1 MAQALGLVV
10 ASVSAGPVIDVRG
23 NKLALV
29 TGLSLIVASLFA
41 APNAGGY
48 AGLLIVYFILGIGG
62 GIVVTAANSL
72 VGAVEPTR
80 RGSALNFLNLFFGL
94 GGIITTYAASYLM
107 TPIVLCYSVA
117 ALTVIALVVNAATRM
132 PGAVGEASFRL
143 NEVPTLLSRPALILL
158 CLFLFLYVA
167 CEVGVWNWLK
177 LYLISVNFN
186 ASTAGGVVSY
196 GFAFGILVGRVVV
209 SRVLIKIPSLTVTL
223 VSSILMVIT
232 TFAMLHLHSQTSISI
247 AVFCA
252 GLTMAPVFPTTLA
265 IVGDTFH
272 RGAAT
277 ALGIVI
283 TFGWIGLAV
292 SSPIIGA
299 LAENQ
304 NYQRGLMLLPFFS
317 VVMVLLSFVLRPVV
331 KRHVVA

>member
-1 MAQALGLVV
+1 
-10 ASVSAGPVIDVRG
+10 
-23 NKLALV
+23 
-29 TGLSLIVASLFA
+29 
-41 APNAGGY
+41 
-48 AGLLIVYFILGIGG
+48 
-62 GIVVTAANSL
+62 
-72 VGAVEPTR
+72 
-80 RGSALNFLNLFFGL
+80 
-94 GGIITTYAASYLM
+94 
-107 TPIVLCYSVA
+107 
-117 ALTVIALVVNAATRM
+117 
-132 PGAVGEASFRL
+132 
-143 NEVPTLLSRPALILL
+143 
-158 CLFLFLYVA
+158 
-167 CEVGVWNWLK
+167 
-177 LYLISVNFN
+177 
-186 ASTAGGVVSY
+186 
-196 GFAFGILVGRVVV
+196 
-209 SRVLIKIPSLTVTL
+209 
-223 VSSILMVIT
+223 
-232 TFAMLHLHSQTSISI
+232 
-247 AVFCA
+247 VFCA

>member
-1 MAQALGLVV
+1 
-10 ASVSAGPVIDVRG
+10 
-23 NKLALV
+23 
-29 TGLSLIVASLFA
+29 
-41 APNAGGY
+41 
-48 AGLLIVYFILGIGG
+48 
-62 GIVVTAANSL
+62 
-72 VGAVEPTR
+72 
-80 RGSALNFLNLFFGL
+80 
-94 GGIITTYAASYLM
+94 
-107 TPIVLCYSVA
+107 
-117 ALTVIALVVNAATRM
+117 M
-132 PGAVGEASFRL
+132 PSPSGEASFRL
-143 NEVPTLLSRPALILL
+143 NEVPALLSRPALILL

-177 LYLISVNFN
+177 TYLISLHFDPR
-186 ASTAGGVVSY
+186 SAGGVVSY

-209 SRVLIKIPSLTVTL
+209 SRVLIKVPSLTVTL
-223 VSSILMVIT
+223 ASSILMVIT
-232 TFAMLHLHSQTSISI
+232 TFAMLHLRSQTSITI

-283 TFGWIGLAV
+283 TCGWIGLAV

-317 VVMVLLSFVLRPVV
+317 LLMVLVNLALRPVL
-331 KRHVVA
+331 KRHVAA